1 MDLDLLVFGL
11 DLVSTFA
18 FAIVGARVAASK
30 GLDFGGILFIAA
42 IASISG
48 GTLRNLFMGQQPPWI
63 QYPWLFAPIIAAFL
77 ITIAMGKTQDVGRF
91 ALSLDTL
98 GLAVATVSS
107 VQFALSNDAPIV
119 GAAVLGLIGAVSG
132 GLFRDIMCQTEP
144 VLLHRETI
152 GTACLSGAIVYL
164 ALDAL
169 DLNEA
174 AVVAIAGVVVVLVRE
189 LSIKYNWNLPKVVKT
204 LSRETAHFGGCIGP
218 RNRLSCQQ
226 SFHQ

>member
-18 FAIVGARVAASK
+18 FALVGARVAASK
-30 GLDFGGILFIAA
+30 GLDYGGILFIAA

-48 GTLRNLFMGQQPPWI
+48 GTLRNLFMGEQPPWI

-77 ITIAMGKTQDVGRF
+77 ITIAMGKTQEVGRF

-107 VQFALSNDAPIV
+107 VQFALSNDAPLV
-119 GAAVLGLIGAVSG
+119 AAAVLGFIGAVSG

-152 GTACLSGAIVYL
+152 GTSCLSGAIAYVAL
-164 ALDAL
+164 AATGVD
-169 DLNEA
+169 E
-174 AVVAIAGVVVVLVRE
+174 AVVVVIAGLVVVLVRE
-189 LSIKYNWNLPKVVKT
+189 LSIKYNWNLPKVVKN
-204 LSRETAHFGGCIGP
+204 P
-218 RNRLSCQQ
+218 
-226 SFHQ
+226 

>member
-18 FAIVGARVAASK
+18 FALVGARVAASK
-30 GLDFGGILFIAA
+30 GLDYGGILFIAA

-48 GTLRNLFMGQQPPWI
+48 GTLRNLFMGEQPPWI
-63 QYPWLFAPIIAAFL
+63 QYPWLFVPIIAAFL

-107 VQFALSNDAPIV
+107 VQFALSNDAPLV
-119 GAAVLGLIGAVSG
+119 AAAVLCFILAVTG
-132 GLFRDIMCQTEP
+132 RFFLDIMCQTEP

-152 GTACLSGAIVYL
+152 GTSCLSGAIAYL

-169 DLNEA
+169 NLNGA
-174 AVVAIAGVVVVLVRE
+174 IVVVIAGLVVVVVRE
-189 LSIKYNWNLPKVVKT
+189 LSIKYNWNLPKVVKN
-204 LSRETAHFGGCIGP
+204 P
-218 RNRLSCQQ
+218 
-226 SFHQ
+226 

>member
-1 MDLDLLVFGL
+1 VDLELLVFGL

-18 FAIVGARVAASK
+18 FALVGARVAASK

-48 GTLRNLFMGQQPPWI
+48 GTLRNLFMGEQPPWV
-63 QYPWLFAPIIAAFL
+63 QRPALFVPIIAAFL

-107 VQFALSNDAPIV
+107 VQFALSHDAPLAA
-119 GAAVLGLIGAVSG
+119 AAVLGLTGAVTG

-164 ALDAL
+164 GLDAL

-174 AVVAIAGVVVVLVRE
+174 VVVAVAGVVVVLVRE
-189 LSIKYNWNLPKVVKT
+189 LSIRNNWNLPKIIK
-204 LSRETAHFGGCIGP
+204 G
-218 RNRLSCQQ
+218 
-226 SFHQ
+226 

>member
-1 MDLDLLVFGL
+1 VDLDLLVFGL

-18 FAIVGARVAASK
+18 FALVGARVAANK

-42 IASISG
+42 VASISG
-48 GTLRNLFMGQQPPWI
+48 GTLRNLFMGEQPPWV
-63 QYPWLFAPIIAAFL
+63 QRPWLFAPIVAAFL
-77 ITIAMGKTQDVGRF
+77 ITIALGKKQAVGRF

-107 VQFALSNDAPIV
+107 VQFALLNEAPLAA
-119 GAAVLGLIGAVSG
+119 AAVLGLIGAVSG

-164 ALDAL
+164 VLDATPVH
-169 DLNEA
+169 EA
-174 AVVAIAGVVVVLVRE
+174 ISVVVAGSVIVLVRE
-189 LSIKYNWNLPKVVKT
+189 LSIKFNWNLPTVPK
-204 LSRETAHFGGCIGP
+204 G
-218 RNRLSCQQ
+218 
-226 SFHQ
+226 

>member
-18 FAIVGARVAASK
+18 FALVGARVAANK

-42 IASISG
+42 VASISG
-48 GTLRNLFMGQQPPWI
+48 GTLRNLFLGEQPPWV
-63 QYPWLFAPIIAAFL
+63 QHPWLFAPIIAAFL
-77 ITIAMGKTQDVGRF
+77 ITIALGKKQEVGRI

-107 VQFALSNDAPIV
+107 VQFALINQAPIV
-119 GAAVLGLIGAVSG
+119 AAAVLGLIGAVSG

-152 GTACLSGAIVYL
+152 GTACLSGAVVYL
-164 ALDAL
+164 ALDSVG
-169 DLNEA
+169 LNEA
-174 AVVAIAGVVVVLVRE
+174 IPVAVAGVVVVLVRE
-189 LSIKYNWNLPKVVKT
+189 LSIKFNWNLPAIVK
-204 LSRETAHFGGCIGP
+204 G
-218 RNRLSCQQ
+218 N
-226 SFHQ
+226 

>member
-18 FAIVGARVAASK
+18 FALVGARVAASK

-48 GTLRNLFMGQQPPWI
+48 GTLRNLFMGEQPPWVKS
-63 QYPWLFAPIIAAFL
+63 PWLFAPIFAAFL
-77 ITIAMGKTQDVGRF
+77 ITVAMGKTQEVGRF

-107 VQFALSNDAPIV
+107 AQFALSQDAPLV
-119 GAAVLGLIGAVSG
+119 SAAVLGLTGAVTG

-152 GTACLSGAIVYL
+152 GTACLSGAIVYV
-164 ALDAL
+164 ALDSL
-169 DLNEA
+169 NLNEGL
-174 AVVAIAGVVVVLVRE
+174 VVAIGGLVVVLVRE
-189 LSIKYNWNLPKVVKT
+189 LSIRNNWNLPKIVK
-204 LSRETAHFGGCIGP
+204 G
-218 RNRLSCQQ
+218 
-226 SFHQ
+226 

>member
-18 FAIVGARVAASK
+18 FALVGAKVAASK

-42 IASISG
+42 VASLSG
-48 GTLRNLFMGQQPPWI
+48 GTLRNLFMGELPPWI
-63 QYPWLFAPIIAAFL
+63 QSPWLFAPILVAFL
-77 ITIAMGKTQDVGRF
+77 ITIAFGQTQAIGRF

-107 VQFALSNDAPIV
+107 VQFAITYQAPIV
-119 GAAVLGLIGAVSG
+119 AAALLGLIGAVTG

-152 GTACLSGAIVYL
+152 GTACLSGAIIYL
-164 ALDAL
+164 ALNSVN
-169 DLNEA
+169 LNQA
-174 AVVAIAGVVVVLVRE
+174 FTVAITGAVVVLVRE
-189 LSIKYNWNLPKVVKT
+189 ASIKYNWNLPKVV
-204 LSRETAHFGGCIGP
+204 E
-218 RNRLSCQQ
+218 Q
-226 SFHQ
+226 

>member
-18 FAIVGARVAASK
+18 FALVGARVAASK

-48 GTLRNLFMGQQPPWI
+48 GTLRNLFMGEQPPWVKS
-63 QYPWLFAPIIAAFL
+63 PWLFAPIFVAFL
-77 ITIAMGKTQDVGRF
+77 ITIAMGKTQEVGRF

-107 VQFALSNDAPIV
+107 AQFALTQNAPV
-119 GAAVLGLIGAVSG
+119 VAAAVLGLTGAVTG

-152 GTACLSGAIVYL
+152 GTACLSGAIVYV
-164 ALDAL
+164 ALDSL
-169 DLNEA
+169 NLNEGV
-174 AVVAIAGVVVVLVRE
+174 VVAVGGLVVVLVRE
-189 LSIKYNWNLPKVVKT
+189 LSIRNNWNLPKIVK
-204 LSRETAHFGGCIGP
+204 G
-218 RNRLSCQQ
+218 
-226 SFHQ
+226 

>member
-1 MDLDLLVFGL
+1 MDLELLVFAL

-18 FAIVGARVAASK
+18 FALVGARVAASK

-48 GTLRNLFMGQQPPWI
+48 GTLRNLFMGEQPPWVKS
-63 QYPWLFAPIIAAFL
+63 PWLFAPIFAAFL
-77 ITIAMGKTQDVGRF
+77 ITIALGKTQEVGRF

-107 VQFALSNDAPIV
+107 AQFALSQDAPLV
-119 GAAVLGLIGAVSG
+119 AAAVLGLTGAVTG

-152 GTACLSGAIVYL
+152 GTACLSGAIVYV
-164 ALDAL
+164 ALDSL
-169 DLNEA
+169 NLNEGL
-174 AVVAIAGVVVVLVRE
+174 VVAIGGLVVVLVRE
-189 LSIKYNWNLPKVVKT
+189 LSIRNNWNLPKIVK
-204 LSRETAHFGGCIGP
+204 G
-218 RNRLSCQQ
+218 
-226 SFHQ
+226 